1 MRTLIVGISLP
12 NASFDNAS
20 FLSAPS
26 FSEYS
31 RVIVEMASIAKSVQD
46 AVDGSPTAVTFG
58 GQAVVNGSASAH
70 AFPLRDL
77 LEMRRREAEWVLRG
91 NGLIAVIGHPPGA
104 VPGIDGLMTWTN
116 YSWLPEPGGVT
127 FSDLLQPGF
136 GREGAVLTDS
146 DHAFAPYVSELA
158 GRIGYRVTADEEGP
172 GFGESGRVFAR
183 SPGGAA
189 IGFQVNAGGGTIVV
203 LPALNNADRDRQ
215 QLAGA
220 MVECLARWDSSRTSA
235 DTESKTGA
243 N

>member
-1 MRTLIVGISLP
+1 LRTLIVGISLP

-31 RVIVEMASIAKSVQD
+31 RVLAEMASVAKSVQD
-46 AVDGSPTAVTFG
+46 AVDGSPIAVTFG

-91 NGLIAVIGHPPGA
+91 NGLLAIIGHPVA
-104 VPGIDGLMTWTN
+104 NVPGIDGLTGWTN
-116 YSWLPEPGGVT
+116 YSWLPEPEGGA

-136 GREGAVLTDS
+136 GREGAVLTDA

-172 GFGESGRVFAR
+172 VFGETGRVFAR

-189 IGFQVNAGGGTIVV
+189 IGFQMPAGGGTIVV
-203 LPALNNADRDRQ
+203 LPAINNPDKDRQ
-215 QLAGA
+215 QIAGA
-220 MVECLARWDSSRTSA
+220 MVECLARWNGSRTSA
-235 DTESKTGA
+235 DTESRMGA